1 MDNIS
6 SIEKKVNCWCIAN
19 TNGICRVENCNG
31 EIRQIRKVNN
41 KDPYTA
47 AKYYNISIMTFEE
60 VFSKEFE
67 EELENDID

>member
-6 SIEKKVNCWCIAN
+6 GIEKKVDCWCIAN
-19 TNGICRVENCNG
+19 ANGICRVENCRG
-31 EIRQIRKVNN
+31 EIRRLQKANN

-60 VFSKEFE
+60 AFSKEFE
-67 EELENDID
+67 KDID